1 MGCLC
6 NKLCGVGT
14 CTITSLINNIL
25 WGKSDDY
32 SKIEKRDDIFEDIE
46 SESKINKQSI
56 RDEVTTYGAGH
67 LGYVSSTKPEVCY
80 AEQTD
85 KIKTRPRSNRLI
97 DKKDMEDWSNDRMNE
112 SNGYWKCSVGNLH
125 SLNQEYCHCLM
136 KWANSNPIGIKR

>member
-6 NKLCGVGT
+6 NKLCGGGGGN
-14 CTITSLINNIL
+14 CTITTLISNIL

-32 SKIEKRDDIFEDIE
+32 SKIEKRDDIFKDIE
-46 SESKINKQSI
+46 SES
-56 RDEVTTYGAGH
+56 
-67 LGYVSSTKPEVCY
+67 STEPELSY
-80 AEQTD
+80 TEQTD

-97 DKKDMEDWSNDRMNE
+97 DKKDMEDWSNDRMNK
-112 SNGYWKCSVGNLH
+112 SDGYWKCSVGNLH